1 MYPPPGTNLGFRPP
15 QAPQSGFINIAQQ
28 GQGNVGFLPQQPQVI
43 NLQQGSMGM
52 GMGGMGGQLAGNS
65 MGMGLVHP
73 FLQAAQRLQQIPPKV
88 TLYVEGVP
96 NDATEREVYHLFR
109 PFPGFISLRLRGAGN
124 RMVSHLVNSH
134 PLPATEQSS
143 VSIRRASPPR
153 EAIQATGHH
162 ASSQPPAVS
171 AKTTSRLPVS
181 PHGAN
186 SGSAVLRCVFV
197 APTGAALLR

>member
-1 MYPPPGTNLGFRPP
+1 MAAMGMPTMVSRWLFGAYSCSPSMRTLMTSSRFACLQGMGGAPGGMGGQMAGMGMGMGLGM
-15 QAPQSGFINIAQQ
+15 G
-28 GQGNVGFLPQQPQVI
+28 
-43 NLQQGSMGM
+43 MGM

-143 VSIRRASPPR
+143 VSIRRTSPPQ
-153 EAIQATGHH
+153 EAMQATGHH
-162 ASSQPPAVS
+162 ASSTASSFCENNQ
-171 AKTTSRLPVS
+171 
-181 PHGAN
+181 
-186 SGSAVLRCVFV
+186 
-197 APTGAALLR
+197 